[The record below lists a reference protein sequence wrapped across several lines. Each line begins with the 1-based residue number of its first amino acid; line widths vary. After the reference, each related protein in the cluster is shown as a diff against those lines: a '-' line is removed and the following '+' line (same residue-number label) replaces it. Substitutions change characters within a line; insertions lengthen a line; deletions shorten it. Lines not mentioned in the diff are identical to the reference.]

1 MLLCI
6 IALIAPSQTVSTPLP
21 PGTVVIGT
29 VTELRAA
36 LSNTT
41 IDDILLQ
48 PGNYKL
54 TDSPGGE
61 LTIDNK
67 HLNVTALEAGT
78 VTLDAGGASRVL
90 SITGGSEVV
99 LSGLNITNGMASGN
113 FPDNAVRSSAASNC
127 AHHFPGRFLPSP
139 RCESLKSCVRHC
151 RAGGRHC
158 GP

>member
-6 IALIAPSQTVSTPLP
+6 VALIAPSQTVTTPLP

-36 LSNTT
+36 LSNTAV
-41 IDDILLQ
+41 DDILLQ

-61 LTIDNK
+61 LTIDNR
-67 HLNVTALEAGT
+67 HVNVTALEAGT

-99 LSGLNITNGMASGN
+99 LSGLNITNGMASGSW
-113 FPDNAVRSSAASNC
+113 PDNAVRSSAAQTVPK
-127 AHHFPGRFLPSP
+127 HFPGSFPHRPDV
-139 RCESLKSCVRHC
+139 K
-151 RAGGRHC
+151 A
-158 GP
+158 

>member
-1 MLLCI
+1 MMLLCI
-6 IALIAPSQTVSTPLP
+6 ITLIAPSQTVSTPLP
-21 PGTVVIGT
+21 PGVVVIGT

-48 PGNYKL
+48 PGKYTL

-61 LTIDNK
+61 LTIDNR
-67 HLNVTALEAGT
+67 HVNVTALEAGT

-99 LSGLNITNGMASGN
+99 LSGLNITDGMASGSWPAN
-113 FPDNAVRSSAASNC
+113 SVRSSAASNC
-127 AHHFPGRFLPSP
+127 AHHFPGPVFST
-139 RCESLKSCVRHC
+139 
-151 RAGGRHC
+151 
-158 GP
+158 

>member
-6 IALIAPSQTVSTPLP
+6 IALIAPSQTVTTPLP
-21 PGTVVIGT
+21 PGVVVIGT

-61 LTIDNK
+61 LTIDNR
-67 HLNVTALEAGT
+67 HVNVTALEAGT

-99 LSGLNITNGMASGN
+99 LSGLNITNGMASGGS
-113 FPDNAVRSSAASNC
+113 FPDVRSFATSNC
-127 AHHFPGRFLPSP
+127 PGPYVKVSHRPHV
-139 RCESLKSCVRHC
+139 KV
-151 RAGGRHC
+151 
-158 GP
+158 

>member
-1 MLLCI
+1 MLRWI
-6 IALIAPSQTVSTPLP
+6 VALIAPLQTVSTPLP

-61 LTIDNK
+61 LTIDNR
-67 HLNVTALEAGT
+67 HVNVTALEAGT

-99 LSGLNITNGMASGN
+99 LSGLNITDGMANGSSPAN
-113 FPDNAVRSSAASNC
+113 YVRSSAASNC
-127 AHHFPGRFLPSP
+127 AHHFPGRFSHRPDVNL
-139 RCESLKSCVRHC
+139 
-151 RAGGRHC
+151 
-158 GP
+158 

>member
-1 MLLCI
+1 MLRWI
-6 IALIAPSQTVSTPLP
+6 VALIAPLQTVSSPLP

-61 LTIDNK
+61 LTIDNR
-67 HLNVTALEAGT
+67 HVNVTALEAGT

-99 LSGLNITNGMASGN
+99 LSGLNITNGMARAGS
-113 FPDNAVRSSAASNC
+113 FPANSVRS
-127 AHHFPGRFLPSP
+127 
-139 RCESLKSCVRHC
+139 
-151 RAGGRHC
+151 
-158 GP
+158 